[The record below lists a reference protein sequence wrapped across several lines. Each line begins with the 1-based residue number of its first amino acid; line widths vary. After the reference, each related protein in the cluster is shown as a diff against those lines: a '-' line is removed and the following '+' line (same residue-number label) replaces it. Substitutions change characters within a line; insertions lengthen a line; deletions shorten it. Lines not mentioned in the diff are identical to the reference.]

1 MRLTAHRRIVTR
13 NRGESEAAKSRRLAR
28 VLALLHQAIP
38 APRVELD
45 HRTPFEL
52 LVATILSAQCTD
64 QRVNQVTP
72 ALFRRYGSPA
82 ELADAKPIEL
92 ESLIRTT
99 GFFKSKARNVQGCAR
114 ALIERFGGE
123 VPRSMEELVTLPGV
137 GRKTANVMVGQC
149 FHRPAIVV
157 DTHVK
162 RVAARL
168 GFTKSVDADRIEED
182 LQRLLPPESWTSG
195 SQRLLLHGRYV
206 CLARA
211 PRCPSCPIAAA
222 CPWEEKRAR

>member
-1 MRLTAHRRIVTR
+1 MRLTARRTPVTGGR
-13 NRGESEAAKSRRLAR
+13 RESDAAKMRRLAR
-28 VLALLHQAIP
+28 VLALLDQAIP
-38 APRVELD
+38 TPRVELD

-72 ALFRRYGSPA
+72 ALFQRYGSPA

-99 GFFKSKARNVQGCAR
+99 GFFKSKAKNLQGCAR
-114 ALIERFGGE
+114 ALVERFGGE

-137 GRKTANVMVGQC
+137 GRKTANVMLGQC
-149 FHRPAIVV
+149 FRRPAIVV

-162 RVAARL
+162 RVSARL
-168 GFTKSVDADRIEED
+168 GLTKSVGADRIEED
-182 LQRLLPPESWTSG
+182 LQRILPPESWTSG

-211 PRCPSCPIAAA
+211 PRCFSCPIAAD
-222 CPWEEKRAR
+222 CPWEGKRA

>member
-1 MRLTAHRRIVTR
+1 MRLTAHRGTVTR
-13 NRGESEAAKSRRLAR
+13 DRAESDAAKSRRLVR
-28 VLALLHQAIP
+28 VLALLDQAIP

-82 ELADAKPIEL
+82 ELADAKPIEI

-99 GFFKSKARNVQGCAR
+99 GFFKSKAKHVQGCAR
-114 ALIERFGGE
+114 ALVERFGGE

-137 GRKTANVMVGQC
+137 GRKTANVMLGQC
-149 FHRPAIVV
+149 FRRPAVVV

-168 GFTKSVDADRIEED
+168 GFTKSVDADRVEAD
-182 LQRLLPPESWTSG
+182 LRKILPQQAWTSG

-206 CLARA
+206 CLARS
-211 PRCPSCPIAAA
+211 PRCPSCPIAAD
-222 CPWEEKRAR
+222 CSWEGKRAS